1 METDIV
7 IKYSRREPY
16 YFMKNSHRHNFY
28 EIYYLLNGQRRVFV
42 EDSIYY
48 VNKGDLVLINKGI
61 LHKTSYASDKS
72 HEKFGFY
79 ISYDYMEHLFTL
91 FGKENVLLCFK
102 QPHKTLSYNQQD
114 YVESLLWKI
123 RNEYTDNEDYADE
136 LIKSYVNEFLV
147 FLLRYQKQ
155 LHPDE
160 DTELKPSDMV
170 CERAAKYIFKNYAK
184 PLTLKD
190 VASYV
195 NLSPT
200 YFSKKFML
208 DTGFGFN
215 EYLSNVRLQ
224 HACELLIQTRK
235 TITEIAFLC
244 GYNDSNYFG
253 DVFKKTK
260 GISPSN
266 YRMEHRQSE
275 PLPI

>member
-1 METDIV
+1 MDKGIV
-7 IKYSRREPY
+7 INYSRREPY
-16 YFMKNSHRHNFY
+16 FFMKDSHQHNLY
-28 EIYYLLNGQRRVFV
+28 EIYYLLNGQRRFFV

-102 QPHKTLSYNQQD
+102 QPHKTLSSNQQD
-114 YVESLLWKI
+114 YVESLLWKM
-123 RNEYTDNEDYADE
+123 RNEYTGHEEYANE
-136 LIKSYVNEFLV
+136 LIKSYANEFLV
-147 FLLRYQKQ
+147 FLLRFHKQ
-155 LHPDE
+155 LHPNKDN
-160 DTELKPSDMV
+160 ELKTSDIA
-170 CERAAKYIFKNYAK
+170 CERAAKYIFKNYSK
-184 PLTLKD
+184 SLTLKD
-190 VASYV
+190 VAAYV

-215 EYLSNVRLQ
+215 EYLSNVRMQ
-224 HACELLIQTRK
+224 HACELLIHTK
-235 TITEIAFLC
+235 KAITEIAFLC

-266 YRMEHRQSE
+266 YRMEHRQSNS
-275 PLPI
+275 LPV